1 MHRNAILNEEHLDV
15 FRYLKEKFMG
25 DGILAGG
32 AVRDQIMG
40 KPFKDIDIWF
50 HSTKIG
56 VPQRFF
62 EVYLP
67 RDLKFDPMRDY
78 IDIPFSFP
86 PVPKREDREVPTFT
100 GDPEDRRDLERE
112 MEDARLRIFGRA
124 PRERRPAHVAIW
136 PPVPTFDA
144 TAFDDLVAPAQEGA
158 MLDSSGG
165 FIGHPSKKRRVNYMF
180 SMYYKGVQYQVM
192 NLSVNPKGFVNDA
205 FDIGFCKVMHDGRK
219 ILRTQAFEK
228 DLKDK
233 TFTIDGASLG
243 QKNFEWAMKRH
254 LPRLKAIYPEFK
266 ENIISLP
273 EVEKEDAARKAKQ
286 EAYARKMQEMTIRT
300 QRPPAAPLR
309 TFRVTTATAIV
320 DNATLTTTA
329 PLLFRGEA
337 RDLPLG
343 NWIMRDDGDWQQTNP
358 QPTPAPTVA
367 PDNMANM
374 DVEADLIRRER
385 EFQEAMNAMTAA
397 RTSRR
402 R

>member
-1 MHRNAILNEEHLDV
+1 MRDKILNEEHLDV

-67 RDLKFDPMRDY
+67 RDLKFDPMKDY

-86 PVPKREDREVPTFT
+86 PVPKREDRDT
-100 GDPEDRRDLERE
+100 PEPERFATEPGGPEWERE
-112 MEDARLRIFGRA
+112 LQDARNRIFGGR
-124 PRERRPAHVAIW
+124 RERRPVRINTW
-136 PPVPTFDA
+136 PPDPTEN
-144 TAFDDLVAPAQEGA
+144 TAFGINFNAPAQEGE

-219 ILRTQAFEK
+219 VLRTQAFEK

-243 QKNFEWAMKRH
+243 SKNFEWTMKRH

-273 EVEKEDAARKAKQ
+273 EVEKEDAARKAKH
-286 EAYARKMQEMTIRT
+286 ADRDLFR
-300 QRPPAAPLR
+300 PLR
-309 TFRVTTATAIV
+309 VFNTNAVDATQ
-320 DNATLTTTA
+320 TLTTAAT
-329 PLLFRGEA
+329 
-337 RDLPLG
+337 
-343 NWIMRDDGDWQQTNP
+343 ITNFAI
-358 QPTPAPTVA
+358 QAQA
-367 PDNMANM
+367 AQMAGI
-374 DVEADLIRRER
+374 DVEEDMIRRER
-385 EFQEAMNAMTAA
+385 EVQEAMNTMVAENTP
-397 RTSRR
+397 RR